1 MSDHE
6 EIARLTGKLV
16 FDVNSSPLKAF
27 EAMLK
32 NAALQMRALSKEA
45 DTLKRKLNT
54 AFGVKNGN
62 SADHEKLQK
71 SVRASLDRELKGEIA
86 VQKARKATFQ
96 AELAS
101 QKLVSAGTRENV
113 ALQTQATRH
122 KITQAVL
129 DAKAA
134 KADQERLKANG
145 IEIKQAQGL
154 ETHKLR
160 QSRLEA
166 VLAQQQ
172 QRTIL
177 LQQKQ
182 QANMTAMQRATLA
195 LNQARERGLRA
206 AEKYQAGLVN
216 QKARTARQD
225 ERSRQQDEK
234 HGWAVQRQA
243 AWTARQAEPK
253 PSTGFLGLGTGAL
266 AVGGAAAGIAAIVG
280 AIGALGDRLGATQA
294 RVSESQQFSNILEQA
309 AGKNPAN
316 KDFARDEFLR
326 ISAKYGTAVDNDS
339 AKDYRT
345 FLLAQMARGQSLS
358 ASTASFE
365 TQQSAYRGA
374 GMTREEQRRTSL
386 QLQQVRSKGQG
397 DREDLNTFSEAAPL
411 LIEPIRR
418 SWAERNHYK
427 GNNLEGDF
435 RQSTTAGNLKAID
448 FEKGIALFVKEN
460 SDAIRRQSDS
470 IDANATRL
478 SNNKFLQQQGL
489 DQSPELIGAINNR
502 LQSEMELNAALK
514 PLSETAIKVDTAL
527 NNLAATFLRWTL
539 GKDSTPEQAGNK
551 IDSLSPDSPAIK
563 PATFGGKQNTG
574 EPVARDPIDRL
585 FRFLTGTPDYK
596 TEGPA
601 AGLQAPT
608 VKFNGAIT
616 PPKLDASTFELPEIG
631 DKFYRLML
639 NAPKPISAA
648 DISAQAA
655 QRVYKEYGSADVSP
669 VVNNNNSVTN
679 NLAAP
684 NVTVNLDVTG
694 MKADEVIKL
703 VSEQSAQNTQDA
715 MQKAFGEF
723 QQKETK

>member
-1 MSDHE
+1 
-6 EIARLTGKLV
+6 
-16 FDVNSSPLKAF
+16 
-27 EAMLK
+27 
-32 NAALQMRALSKEA
+32 
-45 DTLKRKLNT
+45 
-54 AFGVKNGN
+54 
-62 SADHEKLQK
+62 
-71 SVRASLDRELKGEIA
+71 
-86 VQKARKATFQ
+86 
-96 AELAS
+96 
-101 QKLVSAGTRENV
+101 
-113 ALQTQATRH
+113 
-122 KITQAVL
+122 
-129 DAKAA
+129 
-134 KADQERLKANG
+134 
-145 IEIKQAQGL
+145 
-154 ETHKLR
+154 
-160 QSRLEA
+160 
-166 VLAQQQ
+166 
-172 QRTIL
+172 
-177 LQQKQ
+177 
-182 QANMTAMQRATLA
+182 MTAMQRATLA

-478 SNNKFLQQQGL
+478 SNNKFLQQHGL

-539 GKDSTPEQAGNK
+539 GKDSTPEQAGKK
-551 IDSLSPDSPAIK
+551 IDSLTPDAPAID

-574 EPVARDPIDRL
+574 APVARDPINRL
-585 FRFLTGTPDYK
+585 YRFLTNTPDYK

-601 AGLQAPT
+601 AGLKSP
-608 VKFNGAIT
+608 KIYFNGEIT
-616 PPKLDASTFELPEIG
+616 PPPLDASQLRVPEIDG
-631 DKFYRLML
+631 RW
-639 NAPKPISAA
+639 NQIVQNTRPVTAA
-648 DISAQAA
+648 DISAQVARRFFKDDSSGEKA
-655 QRVYKEYGSADVSP
+655 SVVTNNNT
-669 VVNNNNSVTN
+669 VNNNVQ
-679 NLAAP
+679 AP
-684 NVTVNLDVTG
+684 NVVVNLDVQG
-694 MKADEVIKL
+694 MKSDEVIQL
-703 VSEQSAQNTQDA
+703 IGEQSAQGLQDA
-715 MQKAFGEF
+715 LQRHFSEF